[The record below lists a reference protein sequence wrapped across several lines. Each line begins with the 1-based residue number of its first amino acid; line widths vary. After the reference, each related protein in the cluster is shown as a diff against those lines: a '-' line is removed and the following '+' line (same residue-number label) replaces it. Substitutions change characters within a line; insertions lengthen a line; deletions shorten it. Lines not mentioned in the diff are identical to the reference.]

1 MTKEQELNHTILK
14 KYLKKH
20 YKIYKIHPIFPI
32 SKKLSNR
39 VDYSILDIA
48 DNDDENPY
56 IFKQYLCKIFSVDL
70 RAVETILIELVM
82 EELVR
87 IRAQITLDFDE
98 RVNP

>member
-1 MTKEQELNHTILK
+1 MTPEQELNHTILK

-20 YKIYKIHPIFPI
+20 YRIYKIHPIFPI

-56 IFKQYLCKIFSVDL
+56 IFKEYLCKIFSVDL
-70 RAVETILIELVM
+70 RAVETVLVELVQ
-82 EELVR
+82 EELLR
-87 IRAQITLDFDE
+87 LRAQTKIDFDE
-98 RVNP
+98 RSNP

>member
-87 IRAQITLDFDE
+87 LRAQITLDFDE